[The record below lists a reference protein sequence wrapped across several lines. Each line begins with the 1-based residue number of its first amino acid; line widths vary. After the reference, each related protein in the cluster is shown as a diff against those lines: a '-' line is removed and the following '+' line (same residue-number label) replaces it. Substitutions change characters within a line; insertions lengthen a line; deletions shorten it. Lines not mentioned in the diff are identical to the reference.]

1 MVMIC
6 TPFSPARAAA
16 TRAMCPASFV
26 WTTTV
31 LRWARAAFIAFTPR
45 LSPRR
50 PFSASGGFFQR
61 QLSKCS
67 RAIELV
73 NIRTVFVEFDPAN
86 LAGSIGKNNNVL
98 SHSRARTAARD

>member
-6 TPFSPARAAA
+6 TPFSLARAAA

-31 LRWARAAFIAFTPR
+31 RRSAHAAFITFPLR

-50 PFSASGGFFQR
+50 PFSASGGFFQDGAKFGVIIA
-61 QLSKCS
+61 S
-67 RAIELV
+67 
-73 NIRTVFVEFDPAN
+73 F
-86 LAGSIGKNNNVL
+86 
-98 SHSRARTAARD
+98 